1 MNDDDDR
8 TENHSYMSEI
18 DESEMEIMAA
28 KKRLNFDDS
37 SARLSNPVSIY

>member
-1 MNDDDDR
+1 MDDDDDQ

-18 DESEMEIMAA
+18 DESEIIAA